1 MTVTVDRAL
10 TGDVLA
16 LPRRNP
22 DGSVELLEHAVRES
36 VAWEVPS
43 GPARTRTVF
52 AAAHV
57 VPRVGAENVPGAP
70 ADLDWDATLAFRHR
84 LWSLGLGVA
93 EAMDTAQRGMGL
105 DFAATTEL
113 VRRSA
118 AEAAAVGGRIAAGVG
133 TDQLDP
139 GIHPVDV
146 IRAAYEEQLQV
157 VEDTGAQ
164 PILMASRHLAA
175 AAAGPEEYLELYAGL
190 LSQVRT
196 PAVLHWLG
204 DVFDPALA
212 GYWGARD
219 VAAAT
224 DVFVDLVHA
233 NAAKVDG
240 VKVSL
245 LDAEHEKELRRRL
258 PAGVRLYTGDDFN
271 YPELIEGD
279 GQFHSDA
286 LLGIFAGI
294 ANVAAAGL
302 VRLDAGDVTGFR
314 AALDP
319 TLPLA
324 RHVFGA
330 PTPYYKAGIAFLNWL
345 DGRQPGYAM
354 VGGLHSARSAVHQAE
369 TFRLADEA
377 GVLADPAL
385 AARRMRQFLAVHGI
399 A

>member
-1 MTVTVDRAL
+1 MGEVVRVPQRSAS
-10 TGDVLA
+10 GA
-16 LPRRNP
+16 
-22 DGSVELLEHAVRES
+22 VELVDHAVSEP
-36 VAWEVPS
+36 VAWEVPT
-43 GPARTRTVF
+43 GPATSRAVF

-57 VPRVGAENVPGAP
+57 VPRVDAENVPGAP
-70 ADLDWDATLAFRHR
+70 AVLDWDSTLAFRHR

-105 DFAATTEL
+105 DFAATADL

-118 AEAAAVGGRIAAGVG
+118 AEAASVGGAIAAGVG

-139 GIHPVDV
+139 GLHPLAAV
-146 IRAAYEEQLQV
+146 RAAYEEQLAL
-157 VEDTGAQ
+157 VEDAGAQ

-175 AAAGPEEYLELYAGL
+175 AAVGPEDYLELYSGL
-190 LSQVRT
+190 LAQVRR

-204 DVFDPALA
+204 EVFDPALA
-212 GYWGARD
+212 GYWGSRD

-224 DVFVDLVHA
+224 DAFCDLVQA
-233 NAAKVDG
+233 NASRVDG

-245 LDAEHEKELRRRL
+245 LDADHERALRRRL

-271 YPELIEGD
+271 YPDLIAGD
-279 GQFHSDA
+279 GQSHSDA

-294 ANVAAAGL
+294 PQIAAAGL
-302 VRLDAGDVTGFR
+302 VRLDAGDVAGFR

-319 TLPLA
+319 TVELA

-354 VGGLHSARSAVHQAE
+354 VGGLHAARSAVHQAR
-369 TFRLADEA
+369 TFVLADRA
-377 GVLADPAL
+377 GVLTDPAG
-385 AARRMRQFLAVHGI
+385 AAGRMRQYLAVHGLV
-399 A
+399 